1 MAGSRV
7 FRTWAKTQ
15 NTIALS
21 SAEAELYAI
30 VKGNCE
36 MLGMMTMYNDVG
48 ERCKPD
54 YMLMRARLWE
64 LHNAEV

>member
-1 MAGSRV
+1 MAGSHV

-36 MLGMMTMYNDVG
+36 MLGMMTMYNDAG
-48 ERCKPD
+48 MD
-54 YMLMRARLWE
+54 AQARL
-64 LHNAEV
+64 HVDASVAIGIAQR